1 MPLNPDA
8 KTGIGSALK
17 NGAASLAGFNQKA
30 IIEIADFS
38 DLKLV
43 EKNAQKPSSG
53 AGFGGLA
60 NLDLDIGFNLDAVKK
75 FASAIGLG
83 GDDTFELYGNV
94 KKFRMECQFN
104 PNELNISGYGGEEIP
119 TQKFAIID
127 EKEKKGHP
135 EGEGKDKKG
144 PRGGSTMAAASTR
157 IDMNFRIAFD
167 KSNPQ
172 DAFFSDKFTLSQTN
186 IAKGLIKGGLK
197 AAGKSSNSVQP
208 EVEALTAIVRNEK
221 KRLVRF
227 AWGDMSYEGV
237 LNSVNAE
244 YVMFNINGEPC
255 RAFVSLGMVLYDA
268 EVAGANTDIWQDEYM
283 ADFYK
288 LKSGLISLKPSI

>member
-43 EKNAQKPSSG
+43 EKDAQKPSSG
-53 AGFGGLA
+53 VGFGGLGGL
-60 NLDLDIGFNLDAVKK
+60 NLDIGFNLDAVKK
-75 FASAIGLG
+75 FASAIGLA

-94 KKFRMECQFN
+94 KKYRMECQFN

-119 TQKFAIID
+119 TQKFAAAEEKKD
-127 EKEKKGHP
+127 RHEGGDKEKK
-135 EGEGKDKKG
+135 KKG
-144 PRGGSTMAAASTR
+144 TRNGSTMAAASTR

-186 IAKGLIKGGLK
+186 IGKGLLRGGLK
-197 AAGKSSNSVQP
+197 AAGKLSNSVQP

-221 KRLVRF
+221 RRLVRF

-255 RAFVSLGMVLYDA
+255 RAFVSIGMVLFD
-268 EVAGANTDIWQDEYM
+268 EDVAGANTDIWQDEYM

>member
-53 AGFGGLA
+53 VGFGGLGGL
-60 NLDLDIGFNLDAVKK
+60 NLDIGFNLDAVKK
-75 FASAIGLG
+75 FASAIGLAE
-83 GDDTFELYGNV
+83 DDTFELYGNV

-104 PNELNISGYGGEEIP
+104 PNELSISGYGGEEIP
-119 TQKFAIID
+119 TQKFAVKD
-127 EKEKKGHP
+127 EKEGKH
-135 EGEGKDKKG
+135 EDAGKDVKG
-144 PRGGSTMAAASTR
+144 PRSGSTMAAASTR

-186 IAKGLIKGGLK
+186 IGKGLLRGGLK
-197 AAGKSSNSVQP
+197 AAGKLSNSVQP

-221 KRLVRF
+221 RRLVRF

-255 RAFVSLGMVLYDA
+255 RAFVSIGMVLFDSD
-268 EVAGANTDIWQDEYM
+268 VAGANTDIWQDEYM

>member
-43 EKNAQKPSSG
+43 EKDAQKPSSG
-53 AGFGGLA
+53 VGFGGLA
-60 NLDLDIGFNLDAVKK
+60 NLNLDIGFNLDAVKK
-75 FASAIGLG
+75 FASAIGLA

-104 PNELNISGYGGEEIP
+104 PSELNISGYGGEEIP
-119 TQKFAIID
+119 TQKFAAA
-127 EKEKKGHP
+127 EEKKDRH
-135 EGEGKDKKG
+135 EGGDEGKKKKG
-144 PRGGSTMAAASTR
+144 TRNGSTMASASTR

-186 IAKGLIKGGLK
+186 IAKGLLKGGLK
-197 AAGKSSNSVQP
+197 AAGKSSTSVQP

-221 KRLVRF
+221 RRLVRF

-255 RAFVSLGMVLYDA
+255 RAFVSIGMVLFD
-268 EVAGANTDIWQDEYM
+268 EDVAGANTDIWQDEYM